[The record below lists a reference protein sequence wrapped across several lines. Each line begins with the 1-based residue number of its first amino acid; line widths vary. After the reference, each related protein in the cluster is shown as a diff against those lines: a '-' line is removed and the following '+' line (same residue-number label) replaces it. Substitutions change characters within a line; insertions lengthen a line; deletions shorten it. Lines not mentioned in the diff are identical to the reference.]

1 MSGHDASCISCTI
14 HTDTGLPLITFEM
27 SELIVSEDVAEPVM
41 VCIRLSGVEFLQ
53 QAATVDIST
62 QPGSAD
68 GTYTVLYIAW
78 LY

>member
-1 MSGHDASCISCTI
+1 M
-14 HTDTGLPLITFEM
+14 
-27 SELIVSEDVAEPVM
+27 SEDVAEPVM
-41 VCIRLSGVEFLQ
+41 VCIRLSGVDFLQ
-53 QAATVDIST
+53 QAATVTIST